1 MTSFRLSHL
10 LLSLALCAPLAAA
23 RAQVPATV
31 APPAPQAAPVPAA
44 VPAPS
49 GVSAFQAPL
58 RIVVVHWKIKPGREA
73 EFLDYWATRSV
84 VEDRTGLVGE
94 YLSSIEDRSLA
105 PWINWSTLD
114 PAYTH
119 YFNVGLWRDV
129 DSFQDQ
135 IGKFIDNS
143 RPPLAFEGAKR
154 ERVFLVPERW
164 RAGRSALPANDPPG
178 VR

>member
-10 LLSLALCAPLAAA
+10 LLSLTLCAPWAAA
-23 RAQVPATV
+23 RAQAPAAVAPAT
-31 APPAPQAAPVPAA
+31 PQAAPAA
-44 VPAPS
+44 MPAPT

-73 EFLDYWATRSV
+73 EFLDYWGTRSV

-94 YLSSIEDRSLA
+94 YLSSIEDRERA

-129 DSFQDQ
+129 DAFQDQ